1 MKAGKGHLAN
11 KEMDFKYNNPKLK
24 ERRCGLRKNQTEAE
38 KNLWRHLRNKQFHGI
53 KFYRQY
59 SIGGYILDFFS
70 PKLRLAIELDGGQH
84 AEEENK
90 VYDEVRS
97 NFLKAHDIE
106 VVRFWNNEV
115 LQNIEGVLFRIA
127 EKVTPP
133 GLPLP

>member
-1 MKAGKGHLAN
+1 M
-11 KEMDFKYNNPKLK
+11 
-24 ERRCGLRKNQTEAE
+24 
-38 KNLWRHLRNKQFHGI
+38 
-53 KFYRQY
+53 
-59 SIGGYILDFFS
+59 DFFS

-90 VYDEVRS
+90 AYDEVRS

-127 EKVTPP
+127 EKITPP
-133 GLPLP
+133 SLPLP